1 MGPRQRIRCWL
12 HACNGDITGGDGA
25 YELGE
30 FRLWDAGFDFY
41 APQEFT
47 AEDGRHILIGWMG
60 MPDEPTY
67 GNAPTVVCGCSIA

>member
-1 MGPRQRIRCWL
+1 MCMPL
-12 HACNGDITGGDGA
+12 VHAVSGDITGGKDA

-47 AEDGRHILIGWMG
+47 SEDGRHILIGWMG
-60 MPDEPTY
+60 MPDERPMATRPPWRVA
-67 GNAPTVVCGCSIA
+67 GSTA